1 MVYVAD
7 NLKILF
13 VFSIEKQIIGN
24 EIDESK
30 ITINISANKSRFFVI
45 IS

>member
-1 MVYVAD
+1 MVYIAD

-30 ITINISANKSRFFVI
+30 ITKYLLIKVDFL
-45 IS
+45 